1 VGQIEMEMVGYGC
14 MEINMEAEP
23 GIDGLLISTQTGPTE
38 ALLKLDP
45 CGRIVGPLADL
56 AC

>member
-1 VGQIEMEMVGYGC
+1 MVGYGC

-23 GIDGLLISTQTGPTE
+23 GIDGLLISTQTGLTE